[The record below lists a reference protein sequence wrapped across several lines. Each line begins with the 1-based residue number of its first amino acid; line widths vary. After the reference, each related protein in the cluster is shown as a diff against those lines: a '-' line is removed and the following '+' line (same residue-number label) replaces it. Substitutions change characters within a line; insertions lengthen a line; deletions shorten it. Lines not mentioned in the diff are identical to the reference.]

1 VAVFVDATLVRSL
14 LLPAS
19 MKLLGEWNW
28 WMPSFLSWLPRV
40 EIESTPGYAD

>member
-1 VAVFVDATLVRSL
+1 M

-28 WMPSFLSWLPRV
+28 WLPRKLHWLPRV
-40 EIESTPGYAD
+40 SLEGTPAPAEA